1 MFGRACERK
10 WSENV
15 IMLGEPA
22 KYYFADFHP
31 PNPQRGD
38 GCPQIPKST
47 KKQVFLVTLHFKPPA
62 EEILKMVFDGLPRVG
77 PFTVTLPLLTS
88 PKKFP
93 SQYFP
98 KDRS

>member
-1 MFGRACERK
+1 MFGRTCERK

-22 KYYFADFHP
+22 KYYFADFYP
-31 PNPQRGD
+31 ANPQRGD
-38 GCPQIPKST
+38 GCPQIPKYT
-47 KKQVFLVTLHFKPPA
+47 KKN
-62 EEILKMVFDGLPRVG
+62 LKMVFDRLPRVG